1 MGKKVINKTS
11 NKADKLKNYEQKRA
25 ITMQTLWRFFKT

>member
-11 NKADKLKNYEQKRA
+11 NKADKLKNYEQKRGYYYA
-25 ITMQTLWRFFKT
+25 DVIEIS